1 MRAVPFLIQAMG
13 NEKIKNS
20 KNGKDNATPG
30 NNKNCEGVKGSS
42 HGGGLVVTIVRTVL
56 YEKR

>member
-1 MRAVPFLIQAMG
+1 MG

-20 KNGKDNATPG
+20 ENGKDNATPD

-56 YEKR
+56 YEKC